1 MTRCELCPGIHK
13 VLPPSG
19 PEDSDL
25 LFVGEAG
32 GKEEE
37 KKGEIFI
44 GKTGDEMDRGYLPIC
59 NLRRQN
65 VRVINAIACLPP
77 GIGKLNMQREKDLLL
92 LNSCAEHHLYPEL
105 DRIKPKLIVPM
116 GAFACRAIDPD
127 INLELQHG
135 MPVETIRGLAFPM
148 YHPAGGIHEP
158 KKMLQIRTDWTRLN
172 KFLKHRLRIPT
183 DDYGDTEYYQMV
195 DTASAVRAIM
205 GGFYSQPLACDT
217 ESTRQKKPFC
227 LTFST
232 EPGTGF
238 LIRAENED
246 ALRAFQGEVDQWLGP
261 ILWHNWLY
269 DMDVVRKMGL
279 VFPRKLIRD
288 TMVMAF
294 HLGNIP
300 QGLKA
305 LAYREL
311 GMTMQDF
318 DDLVTPYATKRV
330 LEYYRQCY
338 AEDWGK
344 PEEQLVKTDEG
355 KWKLYKPQGFNAKL
369 KRFFGDFTKN
379 PEKDIFEMWKKN
391 WKAEHDIVQDRMGE
405 WPGKCISY
413 AAADNWPKTL
423 RYAARDSDA
432 VLRLYPILLK
442 MQRNVRKTVQEN
454 WSDKAA

>member
-1 MTRCELCPGIHK
+1 
-13 VLPPSG
+13 
-19 PEDSDL
+19 
-25 LFVGEAG
+25 
-32 GKEEE
+32 
-37 KKGEIFI
+37 
-44 GKTGDEMDRGYLPIC
+44 
-59 NLRRQN
+59 
-65 VRVINAIACLPP
+65 
-77 GIGKLNMQREKDLLL
+77 MQREKDLLL
-92 LNSCAEHHLYPEL
+92 LNCCAEHHLFPEL
-105 DRIKPKLIVPM
+105 ERAKPKLIVPM

-135 MPVETIRGLAFPM
+135 FPVCTKRGMAFPM

-172 KFLKHRLRIPT
+172 KYLKHKLRIP
-183 DDYGDTEYYQMV
+183 V
-195 DTASAVRAIM
+195 DSFEGKEQYEHLDSPVLIRDIL
-205 GGFYSQPLACDT
+205 GPYCSSPLACDT
-217 ESTRQKKPFC
+217 ESTQQQKPFC

-238 LIRAENED
+238 LIRANDLPCVE
-246 ALRAFQGEVDQWLGP
+246 AFQESINRWRGP

-269 DMDVVRKMGL
+269 DINVVTKMGL

-318 DDLVTPYATKRV
+318 DDLVTPYATTRV
-330 LEYYRQCY
+330 LEYYRQAY

-344 PEEQLVKTDEG
+344 PEEQLVRGDGG

-369 KRFFGDFTKN
+369 KRFFGDFNKN
-379 PEKDIFEMWKKN
+379 PEKNIFEIWQRN
-391 WKAEHDIVQDRMGE
+391 WSELHSQVEERMGT

-413 AAADNWPKTL
+413 AAEDNWPDTL
-423 RYAARDSDA
+423 RYACRDADA
-432 VLRLYPILLK
+432 TLRLYPILK
-442 MQRNVRKTVQEN
+442 RMQRNMRRTVQEHWN
-454 WSDKAA
+454 DLAA